1 MSGEKG
7 LNIQTI
13 KNVTVVSFVE
23 SAIIDAPKIEQLAQQ
38 LYELVD
44 EQNRKHMILDFS
56 EVKFMGSQTL
66 GVLINL
72 NKKIEQ
78 IKGTMVICSL
88 RKDLRKLF
96 SITRLDRM
104 FKFCQHEEAAL
115 NSFGVYTGS

>member
-1 MSGEKG
+1 MSGGKG

-23 SAIIDAPKIEQLAQQ
+23 SAIIDAQKIEQLAQQ

-56 EVKFMGSQTL
+56 GVKFMGSQTL

-72 NKKIEQ
+72 NKKIEK
-78 IKGTMVICSL
+78 IKGKMVICSL
-88 RKDLRKLF
+88 RKDLHKLF
-96 SITRLDRM
+96 TITRLDRI
-104 FKFCQHEEAAL
+104 FKFYQHEEEAL
-115 NSFGVYTGS
+115 NSFGVYTG